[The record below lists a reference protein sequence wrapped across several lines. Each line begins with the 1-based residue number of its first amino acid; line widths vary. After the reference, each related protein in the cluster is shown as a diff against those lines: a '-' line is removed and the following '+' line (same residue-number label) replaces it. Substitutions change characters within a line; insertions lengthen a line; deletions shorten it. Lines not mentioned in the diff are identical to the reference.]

1 MAGRR
6 TDTRQRAQRVAL
18 RLFAEYGYEGT
29 SLRMIAEGLNITKA
43 ALYYHYKSKEE
54 ILAAVL
60 SDFSGSVAGLADW
73 GKQQPPGPEMRR
85 ELLRRYGELTVDG
98 VTAAAQLIQEN
109 QPALRDQPLAAEVQ
123 ARIITLF
130 DLLAGPG
137 MLTGADGPV
146 ASLRVKLAISALHMA
161 GEEAESGGRELMDA
175 ALDIACELLDP
186 QRTRSASPGLADG
199 AGHLGGPHA
208 EEDAAPGK
216 NP

>member
-60 SDFSGSVAGLADW
+60 ADFSGAVADLIEW
-73 GKQQPPGPEMRR
+73 GKQQPSGPETRR
-85 ELLRRYGELTVDG
+85 ELLRRYGEWTVDG
-98 VTAAAQLIQEN
+98 VTAAARLIQVNE
-109 QPALRDQPLAAEVQ
+109 PALREQPLAAEVQ
-123 ARIITLF
+123 AQIITLF

-137 MLTGADGPV
+137 VLTGADGPV
-146 ASLRVKLAISALHMA
+146 AALRVKLAISALHLA
-161 GEEAESGGRELMDA
+161 GEEAESGGRDVMDA
-175 ALDIACELLDP
+175 ALDIACGLLDP
-186 QRTRSASPGLADG
+186 QWAGSAP
-199 AGHLGGPHA
+199 
-208 EEDAAPGK
+208 
-216 NP
+216 